1 MVLNMT
7 NILLIDDDD
16 ATNFF
21 NQMIINKTGL
31 VNHID
36 VARDGIDGMDFIQTD
51 LNTIN
56 LDTHLVKQTII
67 LLDINMPRMNGWEFL
82 EEFDK
87 LTVEEKSKYRIS
99 MLSTS
104 QDPEERIRANNH
116 KHLSTFLNKPLT
128 VEKLQFLCDQV
139 DIEQDARKQLVCACY

>member
-1 MVLNMT
+1 
-7 NILLIDDDD
+7 
-16 ATNFF
+16 
-21 NQMIINKTGL
+21 
-31 VNHID
+31 
-36 VARDGIDGMDFIQTD
+36 
-51 LNTIN
+51 
-56 LDTHLVKQTII
+56 
-67 LLDINMPRMNGWEFL
+67 MNGWEFL